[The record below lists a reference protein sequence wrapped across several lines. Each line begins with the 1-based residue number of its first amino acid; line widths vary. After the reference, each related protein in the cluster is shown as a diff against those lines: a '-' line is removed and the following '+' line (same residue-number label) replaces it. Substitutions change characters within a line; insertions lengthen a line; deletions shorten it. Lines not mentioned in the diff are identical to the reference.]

1 MSAPGNSCRST
12 YCCGTAALSQSR
24 LLAPTQP
31 RDEQRA
37 VIRKRLECRERK
49 LCRRLIIYISQPNWH
64 VPLGMKHAP
73 DIHMGL
79 EFKVAHKTRESIQP
93 YGPHTGSAQRMR
105 PPPRP
110 CRQPFP
116 DEAIALFKCIN
127 EAESHDRQST
137 RLHSR

>member
-1 MSAPGNSCRST
+1 MIRRPPRSTRTDTLFPYTTLFRSKSDKSLSIILRCRSGNCWMSAPGNSCRST

-31 RDEQRA
+31 RGEQRA

-73 DIHMGL
+73 DIHMAL
-79 EFKVAHKTRESIQP
+79 EFKVKKKPRESSHP
-93 YGPHTGSAQRMR
+93 HGPHKG
-105 PPPRP
+105 
-110 CRQPFP
+110 
-116 DEAIALFKCIN
+116 
-127 EAESHDRQST
+127 
-137 RLHSR
+137 